1 MRKMKLDIDTLAV
14 ESFSLVAG
22 DTDGRGT
29 IEANQGTTLC
39 TRFLSCAGGD
49 TCDQSC
55 TGSCRTYPNCQQ
67 VC

>member
-1 MRKMKLDIDTLAV
+1 MGKLKLDMEKLAV
-14 ESFSLVAG
+14 ESFSMVPG
-22 DTDGRGT
+22 DAADRGT
-29 IEANQGTTLC
+29 IEANQGTALC
-39 TRFLSCAGGD
+39 SRFLSCGGGD